1 MAKILDFEIKGLKT
15 SRTDNGEVLLSG
27 NLYYCGKK
35 VGDVQEMPDMEPPMF
50 TLPLE
55 LEAKW
60 REALDLFR
68 KKRLN
73 AIEMSSPLPKS
84 FIECE
89 LFYYV
94 IAVKEWERLLKRE
107 SKKQKMTLV
116 VFEQLDQELLCRT
129 GGYKVYVTSEPESFA
144 GMLETLPKLGDNNEE
159 ITWAM
164 STFADLEEFDIKK
177 ETSE

>member
-1 MAKILDFEIKGLKT
+1 
-15 SRTDNGEVLLSG
+15 
-27 NLYYCGKK
+27 
-35 VGDVQEMPDMEPPMF
+35 MEPPMF